1 VALAEVFP
9 QIAEAVLERNP
20 QLVGAGPSIAKIE
33 MQRDNNGRG
42 EKIALPSARP
52 LPLLPELAPEPE
64 IIPLPVAAAPAAP
77 APPPAPMVAPPPVI
91 APAPPR
97 IIAPPPPVA
106 AVEFLPDEAE
116 RAPLPPTRWQ
126 YEPPEADLEEPV
138 APEPPPVSA
147 AAPVAP
153 EPPIAPVLDEH
164 DDDDAF
170 AGSEPAT
177 QHDVEPPMT
186 GSSFDA
192 ALESLSR
199 RMERAKLT
207 TDFVR
212 SLLIVD
218 NVIDVGEAAMRWAG
232 MPNKHERSLTSEVFF
247 ALAEWGFLA
256 PRADG
261 RYRVLHAADDDPA
274 V

>member
-1 VALAEVFP
+1 
-9 QIAEAVLERNP
+9 
-20 QLVGAGPSIAKIE
+20 
-33 MQRDNNGRG
+33 
-42 EKIALPSARP
+42 
-52 LPLLPELAPEPE
+52 
-64 IIPLPVAAAPAAP
+64 
-77 APPPAPMVAPPPVI
+77 
-91 APAPPR
+91 
-97 IIAPPPPVA
+97 
-106 AVEFLPDEAE
+106 
-116 RAPLPPTRWQ
+116 
-126 YEPPEADLEEPV
+126 
-138 APEPPPVSA
+138 
-147 AAPVAP
+147 
-153 EPPIAPVLDEH
+153 
-164 DDDDAF
+164 
-170 AGSEPAT
+170 
-177 QHDVEPPMT
+177 MT

-261 RYRVLHAADDDPA
+261 RYRVLHAADDDP
-274 V
+274 VV

>member
-1 VALAEVFP
+1 MP
-9 QIAEAVLERNP
+9 I
-20 QLVGAGPSIAKIE
+20 GA
-33 MQRDNNGRG
+33 
-42 EKIALPSARP
+42 
-52 LPLLPELAPEPE
+52 
-64 IIPLPVAAAPAAP
+64 
-77 APPPAPMVAPPPVI
+77 
-91 APAPPR
+91 
-97 IIAPPPPVA
+97 A
-106 AVEFLPDEAE
+106 AVEILPDESE

-126 YEPPEADLEEPV
+126 YEPPEEELEEPV
-138 APEPPPVSA
+138 AEAVQSDTATAVVEPHEPQ
-147 AAPVAP
+147 AAPAP
-153 EPPIAPVLDEH
+153 TPAPGRPLDDPE
-164 DDDDAF
+164 DDEAF
-170 AGSEPAT
+170 EGLELTENHNVEPA
-177 QHDVEPPMT
+177 MS

-192 ALESLSR
+192 ALESLQR

-261 RYRVLHAADDDPA
+261 RYRVLHAADDDPTI
-274 V
+274 

>member
-1 VALAEVFP
+1 M
-9 QIAEAVLERNP
+9 I
-20 QLVGAGPSIAKIE
+20 
-33 MQRDNNGRG
+33 
-42 EKIALPSARP
+42 
-52 LPLLPELAPEPE
+52 
-64 IIPLPVAAAPAAP
+64 
-77 APPPAPMVAPPPVI
+77 APPPPPVAPPPVPPQPS
-91 APAPPR
+91 AAARPADW
-97 IIAPPPPVA
+97 
-106 AVEFLPDEAE
+106 VEFLPDEAD

-126 YEPPEADLEEPV
+126 YEPPEVDLLEEETV
-138 APEPPPVSA
+138 AAEPDPAIAAVPAAPA
-147 AAPVAP
+147 AAPPPPAAP
-153 EPPIAPVLDEH
+153 QPPVTPVTPLLDEH
-164 DDDDAF
+164 DDDEAF
-170 AGSEPAT
+170 ASPEPAAH
-177 QHDVEPPMT
+177 HDVEPPMT

-192 ALESLSR
+192 ALESLQR